1 MFNTVML
8 FMKETRMTSIDTPA
22 NLDGPLLY
30 RICIQGVL
38 DPSWSSRLEGLCIE
52 SVHCAD
58 GPPITTL
65 TGSLQDQAALN
76 GVLTTLYGLGFTLLS
91 VSAS

>member
-1 MFNTVML
+1 
-8 FMKETRMTSIDTPA
+8 MTSFGTPA
-22 NLDGPLLY
+22 NLEGPLSY

-38 DPSWSSRLEGLCIE
+38 DPSWSSRLEGLYIE
-52 SVHCAD
+52 SKRCAD
-58 GPPITTL
+58 GPPTTTL

-91 VSAS
+91 VSAA